1 MSSKLKT
8 YQYEMQLTDKTKSN
22 VLVLAPNESVAINS
36 MISSR
41 FFVDVEGSVI
51 TAASVVKVK
60 VSLASETDDKYV
72 EFVNKNRDLLNGL
85 RML

>member
-1 MSSKLKT
+1 MSKLKT
-8 YQYEMQLTDKTKSN
+8 FEYEMSLIDKSKSK
-22 VLVLAPNESVAINS
+22 VLVLAPNEGVAINQ
-36 MISSR
+36 MVASR
-41 FFVDVEGSVI
+41 FFVDTDGSVI

>member
-1 MSSKLKT
+1 MSKLKT
-8 YQYEMQLTDKTKSN
+8 FEYEMSLIDKSKSK
-22 VLVLAPNESVAINS
+22 VLVLAPNEGVAINS
-36 MISSR
+36 MVASR
-41 FFVDVEGSVI
+41 FFVDIEGNVI
-51 TAASVVKVK
+51 TAASIVKVK